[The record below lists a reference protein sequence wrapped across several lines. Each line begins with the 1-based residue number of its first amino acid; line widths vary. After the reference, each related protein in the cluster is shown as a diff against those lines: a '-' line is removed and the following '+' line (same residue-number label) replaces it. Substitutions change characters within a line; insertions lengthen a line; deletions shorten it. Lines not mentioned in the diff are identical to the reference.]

1 MRTGMR
7 TAVQTGV
14 MQQAGAG
21 TASQNIPLLVRFL
34 AKFTIDILPA
44 ALASVIGGFLFT
56 QYHLGRT
63 PDHPALVQVAPAS
76 DEMMQIVRDEHTL
89 IVDYLKAQTA
99 AEKSKLAAMDQDDA
113 RAVADAKAAA
123 ATADA
128 KAAAAAAAAKRLVAA
143 AVPPKPAAP
152 RSKPITVVATA
163 PAPQAPLVI
172 AQAGLP
178 SDAVPAAE
186 APRDPDSLLAKTV
199 DFKDHVVAATRKVV
213 TAIGDIPSWLAW
225 RMGGANPPPA
235 SDSRMFSS

>member
-1 MRTGMR
+1 
-7 TAVQTGV
+7 
-14 MQQAGAG
+14 MQQAGASP
-21 TASQNIPLLVRFL
+21 ASQNMPLLLRFV
-34 AKFTIDILPA
+34 AKFTVDILPA

-56 QYHLGRT
+56 QYHLGHS
-63 PDHPALVQVAPAS
+63 PEHPALVQVAPAS
-76 DEMMQIVRDEHTL
+76 DEMMQIVRDEHSL
-89 IVDYLKAQTA
+89 IVDYLKAQMA

-113 RAVADAKAAA
+113 RAVADAKASAA
-123 ATADA
+123 AADA
-128 KAAAAAAAAKRLVAA
+128 KAAAAAAAAAKRLVAA

-152 RSKPITVVATA
+152 HSKPVTVAAAA

-225 RMGGANPPPA
+225 RMGGANPPSA